1 MISLK
6 AYIASSLD
14 GFIAKK
20 DGSVDWLHAEK
31 YHLENEDFG
40 YTSFMESIDC
50 IVMGRIT
57 FETVL
62 QFEPYPFE
70 NVPVIVVSNN
80 PNYQIESKHDISI
93 FTHPIRELISYLK
106 TKAYQNVYVDGGKL
120 IQSFLK
126 ESLLDEITITQI
138 PILLGSGIPLFGVT
152 DRMIE
157 LKHRKTQTF
166 PNGFVQNEYEI
177 VKNRM

>member
-14 GFIAKK
+14 RFIAKK
-20 DGSVDWLHAEK
+20 DGSVEWLHSEK

-40 YTSFMESIDC
+40 YEKFMESIDC

-62 QFEPYPFE
+62 KFDPYPFE
-70 NVPVIVVSNN
+70 NVPVIVVSKN
-80 PNYQIESKHDISI
+80 PYYKIELKHQITI
-93 FTHPIRELISYLK
+93 FTRPLRELIPFLESK
-106 TKAYQNVYVDGGKL
+106 KYQNVYVDGGKL

-138 PILLGSGIPLFGVT
+138 PIVLGSGIPLFSET
-152 DRMIE
+152 DREIE
-157 LKHRKTQTF
+157 FKHRKTKSF
-166 PNGFVQNEYEI
+166 PNGFVQTEYEI
-177 VKNRM
+177 VK

>member
-6 AYIASSLD
+6 AYIATSLD

-20 DGSVDWLHAEK
+20 DGSVDWLHSEK

-40 YTSFMESIDC
+40 YSEFMKSIDC

-70 NVPVIVVSNN
+70 NVPLIVVTNN
-80 PNYQIESKHDISI
+80 PNYQIESKHQISI
-93 FTHPIRELISYLK
+93 FTRPLKELIPYLESK
-106 TKAYQNVYVDGGKL
+106 KYQNVYVDGGKL

-138 PILLGSGIPLFGVT
+138 PILLGSGIPLFGET
-152 DRMIE
+152 DKEIDC
-157 LKHRKTQTF
+157 KHRKTKSF
-166 PNGFVQNEYEI
+166 PNGFVQTEYEI
-177 VKNRM
+177 MK

>member
-20 DGSVDWLHAEK
+20 DGSVDWLHAET

-40 YTSFMESIDC
+40 YDAFMSSIDC

-62 QFEPYPFE
+62 QFDPYPFE
-70 NVPVIVVSNN
+70 HVPVIVVSNN
-80 PNYQIESKHDISI
+80 PNYKIESKHQISI
-93 FTHPIRELISYLK
+93 FTRPLRELIQFLGSK
-106 TKAYQNVYVDGGKL
+106 GYQNVYVDGGKL

-126 ESLLDEITITQI
+126 ESMLDAITITQI
-138 PILLGSGIPLFGVT
+138 PILLGNGIPLFGLT

-157 LKHRKTQTF
+157 LKHKKTQTF
-166 PNGFVQNEYEI
+166 PNGFVQSEYEI
-177 VKNRM
+177 VK

>member
-1 MISLK
+1 MITLK

-20 DGSVDWLHAEK
+20 DGSVDWLHSEK
-31 YHLENEDFG
+31 YQLENEDFG
-40 YTSFMESIDC
+40 YEKFMESIDC

-80 PNYQIESKHDISI
+80 PNYQIESKHQITI
-93 FTHPIRELISYLK
+93 FTRPLRELIPFLESNQ
-106 TKAYQNVYVDGGKL
+106 YQNVYVDGGKL

-138 PILLGSGIPLFGVT
+138 PILLGSGIPLFG
-152 DRMIE
+152 DIE
-157 LKHRKTQTF
+157 REIDLKHRKTQTF
-166 PNGFVQNEYEI
+166 PNGFVQIEYEI
-177 VKNRM
+177 VK

>member
-1 MISLK
+1 M
-6 AYIASSLD
+6 D

-31 YHLENEDFG
+31 FQLEKEDFG
-40 YTSFMESIDC
+40 YERFMESIDC

-70 NVPVIVVSNN
+70 TVPVIVVSKN
-80 PNYQIESKHDISI
+80 PNYQIESKHQISV
-93 FTHPIRELISYLK
+93 FTRPLRELVPFLE
-106 TKAYQNVYVDGGKL
+106 TKGYQNVYVDGGKL

-126 ESLLDEITITQI
+126 ESMLDAITITQI
-138 PILLGSGIPLFGVT
+138 PILLGNGIPLFGVT

-157 LKHRKTQTF
+157 LKHKKTQTF

-177 VKNRM
+177 VK

>member
-1 MISLK
+1 MITLK

-31 YHLENEDFG
+31 YQLENEDFG
-40 YTSFMESIDC
+40 YEKFMESIDC

-80 PNYQIESKHDISI
+80 PNYQIESKHQITI
-93 FTHPIRELISYLK
+93 FTRPLRELIPFLESNQ
-106 TKAYQNVYVDGGKL
+106 YQNVYVDGGKL

-138 PILLGSGIPLFGVT
+138 PILLGSGIPLFGG
-152 DRMIE
+152 IE
-157 LKHRKTQTF
+157 REIDLKHRNTQTF
-166 PNGFVQNEYEI
+166 PNGFVQTEYEI
-177 VKNRM
+177 VK